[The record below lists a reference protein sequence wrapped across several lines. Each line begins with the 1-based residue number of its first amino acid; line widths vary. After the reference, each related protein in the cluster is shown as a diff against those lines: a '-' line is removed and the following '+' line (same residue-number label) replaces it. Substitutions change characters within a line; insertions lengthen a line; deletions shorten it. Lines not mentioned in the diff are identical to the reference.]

1 MSVEKAEPSKP
12 HGADNGPPPPGRE
25 IVEAALAAGLGSLDE
40 SAAKSLFAAYGIS
53 VTPGAVVRDLAEA
66 LAAAHSLGYPVVMK
80 GMARD
85 VLHKTDAGLV
95 VLDIDD
101 DEAARSAF
109 HSLQRRG
116 EAALEGVLVEKMLP
130 RGREFVVG
138 MTRDPQFGPVV
149 MFGVGGILTEALDD
163 VAFGVAPLDDRE
175 ANELLGAFRATKLLG
190 EFRASPAV
198 DRQALVDLIQSVGRM
213 AFDHPEIGEIDVNP
227 VLVDDTRP
235 VAVDA
240 LVTLRKPDQGEQKD
254 LEANL
259 HNLDAVF
266 SPKSVA
272 VVGASN
278 DPTKWGGT
286 ILANMMSGGF
296 PGALYPVNP
305 RSESIFGLP
314 AFPSLGDLPEVPDL
328 VIVAV
333 PARLVP
339 EVIDE
344 CASLGV
350 RAVVVISSGFSEVS
364 AEGAALERTVA
375 ETCAR
380 HGIAMIGPN
389 CMGVMSSWSRFYAT
403 GAVIMH
409 PETGPGSFLSQ
420 SGNMGIQLMA
430 AAEGRKGGIGKFVG
444 IGNEALFDATDLFE
458 YFRTDS
464 QTGVILAYL
473 EGFSDGRRFMES
485 ARKASVQKPVIV
497 LRAAV
502 SDYGTKAALSHTG
515 TMAGSSRVY
524 EAVVRQSGIISTSDP
539 DEFLDLAFSL
549 SYMPLPRGRRVA
561 VVTMG
566 GGWGV
571 LSADEVSRTGLEL
584 ADLPQDV
591 LDELSAV
598 LPAYWSHGNPVDL
611 VGAMSDF
618 APERAVEAV
627 VRCDAVDAVI
637 ALGIVGI
644 GPGRQRVIETAA
656 SIQAAAGGD
665 PALRELGEFED
676 FMSREAAYIR
686 RTGELM
692 NRYEKPIINVSFTPV
707 EQAVFESGGTY
718 SAVVLPSPLRS
729 VRVIAKMACYRAYLD
744 SVNGTVGGTG
754 GAR

>member
-1 MSVEKAEPSKP
+1 MSGDRAEPATSQATDREVQP
-12 HGADNGPPPPGRE
+12 LGRV
-25 IVEAALAAGLGSLDE
+25 IVEAALAAGHTSLDE
-40 SAAKSLFAAYGIS
+40 SAAKALFASYGIS
-53 VTPGAVVRDLAEA
+53 VTPGAVVRDLDAA

-80 GMARD
+80 GMVRD

-95 VLDIDD
+95 ILDVDD
-101 DEAARSAF
+101 DEAARAAF
-109 HSLQRRG
+109 HSLERRG
-116 EAALEGVLVEKMLP
+116 EEALEGVLVERMLP

-138 MTRDPQFGPVV
+138 MSRDPQFGPVV
-149 MFGVGGILTEALDD
+149 MFGVGGVLTEALDD
-163 VAFGVAPLDDRE
+163 VAFGVAPLDERE
-175 ANELLGAFRATKLLG
+175 ANELLGAFRATRLLG
-190 EFRASPAV
+190 EFRTAPAV
-198 DRQALVDLIQSVGRM
+198 DRQALVGLIQSVGRM
-213 AFDHPEIGEIDVNP
+213 AFDHPEISEIDVNP
-227 VLVDDTRP
+227 VLVDGTQP

-240 LVTLRKPDQGEQKD
+240 LVTLQAPDKGGAKD
-254 LEANL
+254 LEAAL
-259 HNLDAVF
+259 HSLDAVF

-286 ILANMMSGGF
+286 ILTNMMSGGF
-296 PGALYPVNP
+296 PGAIYPVNP
-305 RSESIFGLP
+305 RSENIFGLP
-314 AFPSLGDLPEVPDL
+314 AFPSLSDLPEVPDL
-328 VIVAV
+328 VMVAV

-339 EVIDE
+339 DVIEE

-364 AEGAALERTVA
+364 EEGAALERTVA

-430 AAEGRKGGIGKFVG
+430 AAEERKGGIGKFVG

-458 YFRTDS
+458 YFRTDP

-497 LRAAV
+497 LRAAI

-515 TMAGSSRVY
+515 TMAGSARVY
-524 EAVVRQSGIISTSDP
+524 EAVVRQGGIISTSDP

-584 ADLPQDV
+584 AELPQEV
-591 LDELSAV
+591 VDEVSAF
-598 LPAYWSHGNPVDL
+598 LPPYWSHGNPVDL
-611 VGAMSDF
+611 VGAMSDR

-644 GPGRQRVIETAA
+644 GPGRQRVIETAGI
-656 SIQAAAGGD
+656 IQAVGGGD

-676 FMSREAAYIR
+676 FMAREAAYIR

-707 EQAVFESGGTY
+707 EQAVFESGGPY

-744 SVNGTVGGTG
+744 SVNGTVGG
-754 GAR
+754 R

>member
-1 MSVEKAEPSKP
+1 MSADRAEPATSQATDREVQP
-12 HGADNGPPPPGRE
+12 AGRE
-25 IVEAALAAGLGSLDE
+25 IVEAALAAGHTSLDE
-40 SAAKSLFAAYGIS
+40 SAAKALFASYGIS
-53 VTPGAVVRDLAEA
+53 VTPGTVVRDLAEA

-80 GMARD
+80 GMVRD

-95 VLDIDD
+95 VLDVDD
-101 DEAARSAF
+101 DEAVRSAF

-138 MTRDPQFGPVV
+138 MSRDPQFGPVV
-149 MFGVGGILTEALDD
+149 MFGVGGVLTEALDD
-163 VAFGVAPLDDRE
+163 VAFGVAPMDERE
-175 ANELLGAFRATKLLG
+175 ANELLGAFRATRLLG
-190 EFRASPAV
+190 EFRAAPAV
-198 DRQALVDLIQSVGRM
+198 DRQALVGLIQSVGRM

-227 VLVDDTRP
+227 VLVDGTRP

-240 LVTLRKPDQGEQKD
+240 LVTLQTPDQGVHKD
-254 LEANL
+254 LEAAL
-259 HNLDAVF
+259 HNLGAVF
-266 SPKSVA
+266 SPESVA

-286 ILANMMSGGF
+286 ILTNMMSGGF
-296 PGALYPVNP
+296 PGAIYPVNP

-314 AFPSLGDLPEVPDL
+314 AFPSLSDLPEVPDL
-328 VIVAV
+328 VVVAV

-339 EVIDE
+339 EVIEE

-364 AEGAALERTVA
+364 EEGAALERTVA

-430 AAEGRKGGIGKFVG
+430 AAEERRGGIGKFVG

-458 YFRTDS
+458 YFRTDP

-497 LRAAV
+497 LRAAI

-515 TMAGSSRVY
+515 TMAGSARVY

-584 ADLPQDV
+584 AELPQEV
-591 LDELSAV
+591 VDEISAF
-598 LPAYWSHGNPVDL
+598 LPPYWSHGNPVDL
-611 VGAMSDF
+611 VGTMSDR

-644 GPGRQRVIETAA
+644 GPGRQRVIETAR
-656 SIQAAAGGD
+656 SIQAAGGGD

-676 FMSREAAYIR
+676 FMAREAAYIR

-707 EQAVFESGGTY
+707 EQAVFESGGPY

-744 SVNGTVGGTG
+744 SVNGTVGG
-754 GAR
+754 R